1 MRSGEWTSAQ
11 QRLAD
16 MDTDP
21 QDGLLSQEEFFAG
34 ASGEGI
40 CCACQADGDD
50 QSNCCANR

>member
-1 MRSGEWTSAQ
+1 MRNGEWTSAQ

-21 QDGLLSQEEFFAG
+21 QDGLLSREEFFAG